1 MLSKR
6 LFSFVLKYSIM
17 SRQKG
22 YKEEEVVEKAMNLFW
37 RNGYEA
43 TSMAMLEQE
52 MGINK
57 FSIYSSFGSKSG
69 LFLESLKCYKRHI
82 NLLIEKL
89 ESSNNG
95 IVSLKK
101 YFYDFLEFSRE
112 DNFRKGCLV
121 TNTANELS
129 KNDKVEIQEALSNFT
144 NSVKEIFATTLGS
157 DIRKSK
163 KMIEEEAD
171 YLLVSMFGL
180 SSASRVFSERQLSN
194 YIENIFKNL

>member
-1 MLSKR
+1 
-6 LFSFVLKYSIM
+6 M

-69 LFLESLKCYKRHI
+69 LFLESLKCYKQKI

-95 IVSLKK
+95 TVSIKK

-144 NSVKEIFATTLGS
+144 NSVKEIFATTLGN
-157 DIRKSK
+157 DVGKSK

>member
-69 LFLESLKCYKRHI
+69 LFLESLKCYKQKI

-95 IVSLKK
+95 TVSIKK

-157 DIRKSK
+157 DIRKNK